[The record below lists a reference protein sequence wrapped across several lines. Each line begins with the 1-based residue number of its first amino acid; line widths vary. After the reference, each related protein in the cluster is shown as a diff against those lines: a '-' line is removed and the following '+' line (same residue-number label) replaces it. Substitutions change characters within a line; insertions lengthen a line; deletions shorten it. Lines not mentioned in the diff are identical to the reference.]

1 VLTPSNARNLIV
13 TRQAVAPYAR
23 QAGLVVVLAAI
34 GFGLAWLPLPLSAAA
49 VAGGSATLLVLLHP
63 VWGLVALIP
72 LIPFSSLVSLQVG
85 GFNVG
90 GMETLLALVLFAW
103 LVRMAVRR
111 EIVIPHPPLLLPW
124 LLWLGA
130 ILLSWLGVLSL
141 GDALTETVKWLEML
155 ALYLFMAATIERRH
169 LPWLVGAILLAGTA
183 QAMLGLY
190 QFVFRAGPAGF
201 LLFDG
206 RFLRAYG
213 SFRQPNPYAG
223 YLGLVL
229 PIAYSLLLWGL
240 GSSRQT
246 SPARPGLS
254 ARAGWREPGRANVKR
269 QPSAVSRQPS
279 AVGGPTGRLRSQRS
293 VTSPTPYSLLSTSSS
308 LLLTPY
314 FTLPAFG
321 LMLAAL
327 YASQSRGAWI
337 GFAAALVAVSLARG
351 GRSAVIF
358 GLAVAVVATAGA
370 VGDVSLPT
378 TITERFADV
387 LPVAGIPD
395 VATIPVTDAN
405 FAAVERLAHWQAALA
420 MWRDHPWL
428 GVGFGNY
435 ATIYPAYAI
444 GRWLDPLGHAHNY
457 YLNVGAEAGLVGLL
471 GYIFFWLSAFG
482 LAWQAIRRSQGFQRA
497 LAAGGLGVLVHLSVH
512 NGLDN
517 LFVQGMYL
525 HVSIVLGL
533 LALIYRAQIDNSGRG
548 V

>member
-1 VLTPSNARNLIV
+1 MVTLRLTLPGYTAIPSHKPFLPSLAAFARRRMGLL
-13 TRQAVAPYAR
+13 
-23 QAGLVVVLAAI
+23 GLVIAI
-34 GFGLAWLPLPLSAAA
+34 GFGLAWLPLPLAAA
-49 VAGGSATLLVLLHP
+49 ALAGGATAFIVLLHP

-90 GMETLLALVLFAW
+90 GMETLLALVLFSW

-124 LLWLGA
+124 LVWLGV

-155 ALYLFMAATIERRH
+155 ALYLFMTATIERRH
-169 LPWLVGAILLAGTA
+169 LPWLVGAMLLAGTA
-183 QAMLGLY
+183 QAVLGLY

-240 GSSRQT
+240 ASR
-246 SPARPGLS
+246 
-254 ARAGWREPGRANVKR
+254 R
-269 QPSAVSRQPS
+269 QPSAVSHQPS
-279 AVGGPTGRLRSQRS
+279 AVSSLRSAVGHRPPATPP
-293 VTSPTPYSLLSTSSS
+293 TSYS

-358 GLAVAVVATAGA
+358 GLVVAVVATAGA
-370 VGDVSLPT
+370 LGDVSLPP
-378 TITERFADV
+378 TITERFADI
-387 LPVAGIPD
+387 LPAAGSMPVAGIPD
-395 VATIPVTDAN
+395 VATVQVTDAN

-435 ATIYPAYAI
+435 AAIYPAYAI

-471 GYIFFWLSAFG
+471 GYILFWLSAFG
-482 LAWQAIRRSQGFQRA
+482 LAWQAIRRSEGFQRA

-533 LALIYRAQIDNSGRG
+533 LALIYRAQIDNSGRQA
-548 V
+548 